1 MADKKIAKQPAPED
15 LLTQEQQELLDLY
28 LEKLDSYF
36 EQLKASEKVQV
47 EIETAHLK
55 KILGK

>member
-1 MADKKIAKQPAPED
+1 MAEKDKSPTPGNP
-15 LLTQEQQELLDLY
+15 LTAEQQELLYLY
-28 LEKLDSYF
+28 LEKLDMYF